1 MIPEVDVEPHISTPL
16 PTSPMPDRGE
26 ISEEGFGSFRG
37 TWLIGRMPIR
47 DAERAVAYE
56 ARVIAALDRAA
67 SQADD
72 FEHLAVAAE
81 GGDGSELS
89 GRLGKAF
96 EVSGLA
102 EMVAWDDDIDPLGA
116 LEIGVAGLTCS
127 LSAIRCVTAASCRW
141 HATERSWSDCPV
153 VFFAAPTWRVEV
165 LADLIVRANCGLDA
179 DRGMLKLYGRSIR
192 DMHNLAQSI
201 LDERERFRR
210 IPDRHR
216 PRPRRKRSSAV
227 QMDLFDGAA

>member
-1 MIPEVDVEPHISTPL
+1 MIPEADVEPYISTPL
-16 PTSPMPDRGE
+16 PSSPMPDRDE
-26 ISEEGFGSFRG
+26 ISEEGFGFFRG
-37 TWLIGRMPIR
+37 TWFIGRMPVR
-47 DAERAVAYE
+47 DAERVVAYE

-72 FEHLAVAAE
+72 FERLAVATE
-81 GGDGSELS
+81 GGDGSELPD
-89 GRLGKAF
+89 RLGEGF

-102 EMVAWDDDIDPLGA
+102 ALTAWDDDSDPLGA

-127 LSAIRCVTAASCRW
+127 LSAIRCSTAASCRW
-141 HATERSWSDCPV
+141 HITERSWSDCPV
-153 VFFAAPTWRVEV
+153 VFFAAPTWRIEV

-179 DRGMLKLYGRSIR
+179 DRGMLKLYGRSVR
-192 DMHNLAQSI
+192 DMHSLAQSI

-216 PRPRRKRSSAV
+216 PRPRRKRSSVV
-227 QMDLFDGAA
+227 QMDLLDGAA